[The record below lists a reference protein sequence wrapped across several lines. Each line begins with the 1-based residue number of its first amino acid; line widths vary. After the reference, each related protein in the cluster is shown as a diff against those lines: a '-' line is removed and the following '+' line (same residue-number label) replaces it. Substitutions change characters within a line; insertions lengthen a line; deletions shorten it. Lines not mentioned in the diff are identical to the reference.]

1 MIVKIEEGTISIQ
14 PDEIDTKFIAKNKVL
29 IFGLVVPFFIM
40 LCILWYKEN
49 ARLTTVEKTFIVVVL
64 LNQICTLY
72 TCLVKWNKKILLLS
86 HYIFILAIPFVLLCI
101 MNKWLN
107 LYYLG
112 VVLVTIGVWIVYDKC
127 VFDTIN
133 WEVIWNSTSYKFN
146 DDWMWSLMMGVV
158 VLYGIKVA
166 VINS

>member
-1 MIVKIEEGTISIQ
+1 MIVKIEDGTISIQ
-14 PDEIDTKFIAKNKVL
+14 PDKIDTKFIAKNKVT
-29 IFGLVVPFFIM
+29 IVGLVLPFFIM

-64 LNQICTLY
+64 LTQICTLY
-72 TCLVKWNKKILLLS
+72 TCLVKWNKNMLLLS
-86 HYIFILAIPFVLLCI
+86 HYIFVVAIPFVLLCI

-133 WEVIWNSTSYKFN
+133 WEVMWNSTSYKFN

>member
-1 MIVKIEEGTISIQ
+1 MIVKIEDGTISIQ
-14 PDEIDTKFIAKNKVL
+14 PDEIDTKFIAKNKVS
-29 IFGLVVPFFIM
+29 IIGLVLPFFIL

-64 LNQICTLY
+64 LTQICTLY
-72 TCLVKWNKKILLLS
+72 TCLVKWNKNMLLLS
-86 HYIFILAIPFVLLCI
+86 HYIFVIAIPFVLLCI

-112 VVLVTIGVWIVYDKC
+112 VILVTIGVWIVYDKC

-133 WEVIWNSTSYKFN
+133 MEVIWNSTSYKFKN
-146 DDWMWSLMMGVV
+146 DWMWKIMFGLF

-166 VINS
+166 MINS

>member
-1 MIVKIEEGTISIQ
+1 MIVKIEEGIISIQ
-14 PDEIDTKFIAKNKVL
+14 PDEIDTKFITKNKVS
-29 IFGLVVPFFIM
+29 IFGLVLPFFIL

-64 LNQICTLY
+64 LTQLCTLY
-72 TCLVKWNKKILLLS
+72 TCLVKWNKNILLLS
-86 HYIFILAIPFVLLCI
+86 HYIFVVAIPFVLLCI

-112 VVLVTIGVWIVYDKC
+112 VILVTIGVWIVYDKC
-127 VFDTIN
+127 IFDTIIL
-133 WEVIWNSTSYKFN
+133 EVMWNSTSYKIN
-146 DDWMWSLMMGVV
+146 DDWMWSLMIGLFI
-158 VLYGIKVA
+158 LYGIKIA

>member
-1 MIVKIEEGTISIQ
+1 MIVKIVEGNVSIKM
-14 PDEIDTKFIAKNKVL
+14 DKVDTKFISKNKVA
-29 IFGLVVPFFIM
+29 IIGLVIPFFII

-64 LNQICTLY
+64 LTQICTLY
-72 TCLVKWNKKILLLS
+72 TCLVKWNKNILLLS
-86 HYIFILAIPFVLLCI
+86 HYIFVVAIPFVLLCI

-133 WEVIWNSTSYKFN
+133 WEVMWNSTSYKFN

>member
-1 MIVKIEEGTISIQ
+1 
-14 PDEIDTKFIAKNKVL
+14 
-29 IFGLVVPFFIM
+29 
-40 LCILWYKEN
+40 
-49 ARLTTVEKTFIVVVL
+49 
-64 LNQICTLY
+64 
-72 TCLVKWNKKILLLS
+72 
-86 HYIFILAIPFVLLCI
+86 

-127 VFDTIN
+127 VFDTLD

-146 DDWMWSLMMGVV
+146 DDWMWSLMIGLF

-166 VINS
+166 MINS

>member
-14 PDEIDTKFIAKNKVL
+14 PDEIDTKFIAKNKVS
-29 IFGLVVPFFIM
+29 IFGLVLPFFIM

-64 LNQICTLY
+64 LTQICTLY
-72 TCLVKWNKKILLLS
+72 TCLVKWNKNILLLS
-86 HYIFILAIPFVLLCI
+86 HYIFVIAIPFVLLCI

-112 VVLVTIGVWIVYDKC
+112 VILVTIGVWIVYDKC

-133 WEVIWNSTSYKFN
+133 IEVIWNSTSYKFKN
-146 DDWMWSLMMGVV
+146 DWMWKIMFGLF

>member
-1 MIVKIEEGTISIQ
+1 MIVKIEDGTISIQ
-14 PDEIDTKFIAKNKVL
+14 PDKIDTKFIAKNNVS
-29 IFGLVVPFFIM
+29 IFGLVLPFFIL

-64 LNQICTLY
+64 LTQICTLY
-72 TCLVKWNKKILLLS
+72 TCLVKWNKTMLLLS

-101 MNKWLN
+101 MNNWLN

-112 VVLVTIGVWIVYDKC
+112 VILVTIGVWIVYDKC

-133 WEVIWNSTSYKFN
+133 MEVIWNSTSYKFKN
-146 DDWMWSLMMGVV
+146 DWMWQIMLGLF

-166 VINS
+166 MINS

>member
-1 MIVKIEEGTISIQ
+1 MIVKIVEGNVSIKM
-14 PDEIDTKFIAKNKVL
+14 DKVDTKFISKNKVA
-29 IFGLVVPFFIM
+29 IIGLVIPFFII

-64 LNQICTLY
+64 LTQICTLY
-72 TCLVKWNKKILLLS
+72 TCLVKWNKNILLLS
-86 HYIFILAIPFVLLCI
+86 HYIFVVAIPFVLLCI

-107 LYYLG
+107 LYFLG
-112 VVLVTIGVWIVYDKC
+112 VILVTIGVWIVYDKC

-133 WEVIWNSTSYKFN
+133 WEVMWNSTSYKFN

>member
-1 MIVKIEEGTISIQ
+1 MIVKIEDGTISIQ
-14 PDEIDTKFIAKNKVL
+14 PDEIDTKFIAKNKVS
-29 IFGLVVPFFIM
+29 IFGLVLPFFIM

-64 LNQICTLY
+64 LTQICTLY
-72 TCLVKWNKKILLLS
+72 TCLVKWNKNILLLS
-86 HYIFILAIPFVLLCI
+86 HYIFVVTIPFVLLCI

-112 VVLVTIGVWIVYDKC
+112 VILVTIGVWIVYNKC

-133 WEVIWNSTSYKFN
+133 WEVMWNSTSYKFN
-146 DDWMWSLMMGVV
+146 DDCMWKLIMGLF

-166 VINS
+166 MINS

>member
-1 MIVKIEEGTISIQ
+1 
-14 PDEIDTKFIAKNKVL
+14 
-29 IFGLVVPFFIM
+29 M

-64 LNQICTLY
+64 LTQICTLY
-72 TCLVKWNKKILLLS
+72 TCLVKWNKNVLLLS
-86 HYIFILAIPFVLLCI
+86 HYIFVVAIPFVLLCI

-112 VVLVTIGVWIVYDKC
+112 VILVTIGVWIVYDKC

-133 WEVIWNSTSYKFN
+133 IEVIWNSTSYKFKT
-146 DDWMWSLMMGVV
+146 DWMWKIMFGLF

>member
-14 PDEIDTKFIAKNKVL
+14 PDEIDTKFIATNKVS
-29 IFGLVVPFFIM
+29 IFGLVLPFFIM

-64 LNQICTLY
+64 LTQICTLY
-72 TCLVKWNKKILLLS
+72 TCLVKWNKTMLLLS
-86 HYIFILAIPFVLLCI
+86 HYIFILAIQFVLLCI
-101 MNKWLN
+101 MNNWLN

-112 VVLVTIGVWIVYDKC
+112 VILVTIGVWIVYDKC

-133 WEVIWNSTSYKFN
+133 MEVIWNSTSYKFKN
-146 DDWMWSLMMGVV
+146 DWMWQIMLGLF

-166 VINS
+166 MINS